1 MAENEVDYKTLYRK
15 LVRNVAA
22 SIPEPQEYP
31 GLDAAGFLLVALGHL
46 VKAKER
52 LAEMPKSEYT
62 YIASRFAVMASNFV
76 RHALKELDTEKEE
89 TCEKS
94 KRS

>member
-52 LAEMPKSEYT
+52 LDQEPPSKGVYDAKLG
-62 YIASRFAVMASNFV
+62 IRWAANNV
-76 RHALKELDTEKEE
+76 RYALARLDKQKEE

-94 KRS
+94 